1 MDAYNMTWIAA
12 QLVGFVAL
20 GFIIAAF
27 ASRQDDRL
35 LLYLIFANVA
45 FAVHFL
51 LFGEAVAAGMSGLVV
66 VRIWLARR
74 FPRRQGIMWL
84 VLAATAA
91 VAMATWQSWHDLFPL
106 LAATFGTLAMFL
118 LRGLPM
124 RSLLAGVAL
133 CWLANALIIGSI
145 GGAIAELLA
154 LGTNLLTIWRIQRS
168 RRRLQAG

>member
-1 MDAYNMTWIAA
+1 MDLYSPIWIAA
-12 QLVGFVAL
+12 QLGGFVAL

-35 LLYLIFANVA
+35 LVYLIFANVV

-51 LFGEAVAAGMSGLVV
+51 LFGEAVAAGMSILVV
-66 VRIWLARR
+66 GRIWLARR

-91 VAMATWQSWHDLFPL
+91 VAMATWQAWYDFFPL
-106 LAATFGTLAMFL
+106 LAAVFGTLAMFL

-124 RSLLAGVAL
+124 RTLLAGVAL

-145 GGAIAELLA
+145 GGTIAELIA
-154 LGTNLLTIWRIQRS
+154 LGTNLLTMWRIHRA
-168 RRRLQAG
+168 RRGVRA

>member
-1 MDAYNMTWIAA
+1 MDAHSPTWIAA
-12 QLVGFVAL
+12 QIGGFVAL

-51 LFGEAVAAGMSGLVV
+51 LFGEAVAAGMSVLVV

-74 FPRRQGIMWL
+74 FPRRQPLMWL
-84 VLAATAA
+84 VLIATGA
-91 VAMATWQSWHDLFPL
+91 VAVATWQSWYDIFPL
-106 LAATFGTLAMFL
+106 LAAVFGTLAMFL

-124 RSLLAGVAL
+124 RVLLAGVAL

-145 GGAIAELLA
+145 GGFIAELLA
-154 LGTNLLTIWRIQRS
+154 LGTNLVTMWRIHRAK
-168 RRRLQAG
+168 RRCESG